1 MTMSLINIAWLKK
14 GKNEMGKK
22 IYIDEVR
29 WCGKGIQLRS
39 S

>member
-1 MTMSLINIAWLKK
+1 MSLMNIAWLKK
-14 GKNEMGKK
+14 GKNKMGKK
-22 IYIDEVR
+22 VYIDEVR